1 MWVKTCFRVQFW
13 RHFPAQTPQ
22 VIDRVLYKLD
32 DMAWSPDKLKVNEW
46 KVIVL
51 SGPALGFFVKTVGFV
66 GLGLSS

>member
-1 MWVKTCFRVQFW
+1 
-13 RHFPAQTPQ
+13 